1 MSFRKGA
8 HTGRAES
15 KDNTGYQRF
24 PRAGLGNVGSYQ
36 VAGIPYLTGSG
47 ATIASGSTMGY
58 SFPSVT
64 RHITVINKSTTNVG
78 LKVHFAEVN
87 NWDTNNHFITLD
99 NFGDSIAMDVK
110 STKVYVTS
118 KAANGHVE
126 IFAEL
131 TGISRDQM
139 FPLSGGGTPL
149 NTITGI
155 DS

>member
-15 KDNTGYQRF
+15 KDNTSYHQHYR
-24 PRAGLGNVGSYQ
+24 PGLGNVGSYQ
-36 VAGIPYLTGSG
+36 VAGVPYVTGSG

-58 SFPSVT
+58 SFPSVS
-64 RHITVINKSTTNVG
+64 RHITVVNKSEANVG
-78 LKVHFAEVN
+78 LKVHFSETSNWDVN
-87 NWDTNNHFITLD
+87 NHYITLD
-99 NFGDSIAMDVK
+99 NFGDSLAMDVK
-110 STKVYVTS
+110 AERVYVTS

-131 TGISRDQM
+131 TGIDPDQM
-139 FPLSGGGTPL
+139 FSLSGD
-149 NTITGI
+149 GI